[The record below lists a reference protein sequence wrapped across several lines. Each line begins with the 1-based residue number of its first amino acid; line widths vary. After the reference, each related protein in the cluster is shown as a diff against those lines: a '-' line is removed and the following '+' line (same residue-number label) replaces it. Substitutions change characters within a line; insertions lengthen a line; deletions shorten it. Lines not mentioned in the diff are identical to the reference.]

1 MSSRKITN
9 NASSEFIGRF
19 VEVCGSSQP
28 SDIAQLLNISYQ
40 AAKNYLHGR
49 LPDSTVLLSIAEKT
63 PYSIHW
69 LLTGNGEKFVSFEA
83 EKDTLILSDRLQALI
98 KEECRKNVSEI
109 LKRTEDTARGKVI
122 VLKQDDIKEEKVF
135 EESNA
140 LPLKI
145 R

>member
-1 MSSRKITN
+1 MSSRKITK

-40 AAKNYLHGR
+40 AAKNYLQGR

-69 LLTGNGEKFVSFEA
+69 LLTGNGEKFVNFDV
-83 EKDTLILSDRLQALI
+83 EKDTLILSDRLQTLI

-109 LKRTEDTARGKVI
+109 LKRTENAAQGKVI